1 MDKSI
6 PYAVY
11 LRLWGDGYLMNKK
24 LTFLNGCKMGIPIG
38 LGYFAVAFSLGIS
51 AKNAGLTALQAGFAS
66 LLLNASA
73 GEYALFTLIASG
85 AGYLEVA
92 IMELVA
98 NARYLLMSCAL
109 SQKLSPETKLP
120 QRLMIGI
127 AVTDEMF
134 GASIAR
140 PEKVSHWYYFGMM
153 AVAMPCWSLGTAMGV
168 AVGSILPALAVSAL
182 SVSLYGMFLAVI
194 VPEARKN
201 FIVLGVVLV
210 SFAASFLSTVIP
222 FIKDIPNGTMIIIL
236 TVVISALAALLF
248 PIKDEEGECN
258 D

>member
-1 MDKSI
+1 
-6 PYAVY
+6 
-11 LRLWGDGYLMNKK
+11 MNKK
-24 LTFLNGCKMGIPIG
+24 LTFLNGAKMGIPIG

-51 AKNAGLTALQAGFAS
+51 AKNAGLTAFQAGLAS

-85 AGYLEVA
+85 AGFIEVA

-109 SQKLSPETKLP
+109 SQKLSPEARTP
-120 QRLMIGI
+120 HRLIMGI

-140 PEKVSHWYYFGMM
+140 PEKVSPWYYFGMM
-153 AVAMPCWSLGTAMGV
+153 AVAMPCWSVGTAMGV
-168 AVGSILPALAVSAL
+168 AVGSILPALSVSAL

-201 FIVLGVVLV
+201 LVVMGVIAV
-210 SFAASFLSTVIP
+210 SFLLSFLSTVVP
-222 FIKDIPNGTMIIIL
+222 FIKDIPNGTVIIIL
-236 TVVISALAALLF
+236 TVLISAAAALLF
-248 PIKDEEGECN
+248 PIKDEEVQCDE
-258 D
+258 